1 MRFQYFYLGFLLSAA
16 SAQASGFDSGPQ
28 GARLLGL
35 GGAGTAYTGSL
46 AAFGTNAGLLGQ
58 WADSATHLSFGGTG
72 VMRRASFVGLD
83 TDLRADQDFTPLPN
97 GYLYA
102 SRAISKKVVLGLA
115 LTTPYGYHTRWAD
128 NWEGRA
134 VVQESR
140 LNTYYVQPTVAFRL
154 TDNFSIGAGVVYA
167 YGKFSQ
173 RQALGQ
179 YDGNAQARFAGSGSG
194 VGGTVGL
201 FGRTGD
207 NLSFGLSYRS
217 GLNMKITDGTAEYTN
232 VPAADAAL
240 YAASTG
246 FGTTL
251 YMPST
256 LALGIAN
263 RLNKNLLLTF
273 DFALTGW
280 GSLDSLN
287 FDVAAAGT
295 APARR
300 IRSGRRYEDALAF
313 RIGAE
318 FIASPKLTVLG
329 GLRYDETPVRDE
341 YITPDLVDAN
351 RLGASAGLVYQL
363 TPRLGL
369 EAAYSFEYGQLRT
382 ARPVPTDTRVSNV
395 AGTYR
400 TATNTV
406 SVGVAASF

>member
-1 MRFQYFYLGFLLSAA
+1 MRFRYFCLGLLFSAV
-16 SAQASGFDSGPQ
+16 SARASGFDSGPQ

-35 GGAGTAYTGSL
+35 GGAGAAYTGSL

-58 WADSATHLSFGGTG
+58 WADSATHLNFGGSA
-72 VMRRASFVGLD
+72 VLRRASFVGLD
-83 TDLRADQDFTPLPN
+83 TDVRANQDLTPLPN
-97 GYLYA
+97 GYFYA
-102 SRAISKKVVLGLA
+102 SRAVSKKMVLGLA
-115 LTTPYGYHTRWAD
+115 LTTPHGYHTRWAD
-128 NWEGRA
+128 GWEGRA

-140 LNTYYVQPTVAFRL
+140 LNTYYAQPTVAFRL
-154 TDNFSIGAGVVYA
+154 TDNFSVGAGVVLA

-173 RQALGQ
+173 RRALGQ
-179 YDGNAQARFAGSGSG
+179 YDGNVQEQVAGSGTG
-194 VGGTVGL
+194 VGGAVGL

-217 GLNMKITDGTAEYTN
+217 GVRLKMSGGTAEYRN
-232 VPAADAAL
+232 VPAADAAR
-240 YAASTG
+240 YAASSG
-246 FGTTL
+246 FGTTIQL
-251 YMPST
+251 PGT

-263 RLNKNLLLTF
+263 RLNKRLLLTF

-280 GSLDSLN
+280 GTLDSLN
-287 FDVAAAGT
+287 FDIDAAGT
-295 APARR
+295 APARHT
-300 IRSGRRYEDALAF
+300 ISGRRYEDALAF

-318 FIASPKLTVLG
+318 FVASPKLTVLG
-329 GLRYDETPVRDE
+329 GLRYDESPVRDE

-363 TPRLGL
+363 RPRLAL

-382 ARPVPTDTRVSNV
+382 ARADPADTRVSNIS
-395 AGTYR
+395 GSYR